1 MINKAVNKSILLLGL
16 LISSVSVSAQQ
27 YDTGACIIKYPS
39 RQSDKDTRNDYP
51 VELLTAALK
60 ATEKEYG
67 ACKLV
72 GVGPMN
78 QKRAIKSVI
87 DNKIDI
93 AWVPATANNNKVL
106 SPIKVPLRK
115 GLLGWRLLLVNE
127 SDLSKFSEV
136 DTLAELSEFK
146 TGFGADWQ
154 DLPVMQKNFDSVVL
168 SNTYEQLFKLLHKKR
183 FEFFSRGLHEAWD
196 EIEYHKADDYQFAVL
211 DHIML
216 RYKAVDLFYVNKQNK
231 QLQKR
236 LSKGM
241 NKIIIN
247 GTFNDL
253 FYSYYSYFIDTAN
266 INLKTV
272 IELENPNFPDDVA
285 FKDPQLWF
293 QLTDYRV
300 KNSETPE

>member
-1 MINKAVNKSILLLGL
+1 MMSSLGCKVSLLLSL
-16 LISSVSVSAQQ
+16 VIPSYFLVAQQ
-27 YDTGACIIKYPS
+27 YDSSACVIKYPR
-39 RQSDKDTRNDYP
+39 RQSEKDTRNDYP
-51 VELLTAALK
+51 IELLTAALK
-60 ATEKEYG
+60 VTAKEYG
-67 ACKLV
+67 PCKLL

-78 QKRAIKSVI
+78 QKRAIKSVV
-87 DNKIDI
+87 DSTIDI
-93 AWVPATANNNKVL
+93 AWVPATARTNALL

-127 SDLSKFSEV
+127 SELAEFSEV
-136 DTLAELSEFK
+136 NTLDDLRQFK

-154 DLPVMQKNFDSVVL
+154 DLPVMQKNFDTVVL
-168 SNTYEQLFKLLHKKR
+168 TNTYEQLFKLLHNRR
-183 FEFFSRGLHEAWD
+183 FDFFSRGLHEAWD

-231 QLQKR
+231 QLHKR

-241 NKIIIN
+241 NQIIID

-253 FYSYYSYFIDTAN
+253 FYSYYSNYIDTAH

-272 IELENPNFPDDVA
+272 IELENPNFPNDIA

-293 QLTDYRV
+293 QLTDYRA
-300 KNSETPE
+300 KN